1 MTNREYCERE
11 VKGLMTGRFTTLSEK
26 KAILQSWIDGA
37 TNMNSLEAK
46 AIYES
51 ALLQLNTFKTKEEL
65 KEGKCIAIDDKL
77 NKYETNYISVM
88 AIIPNK
94 NIIGYLQ

>member
-11 VKGLMTGRFTTLSEK
+11 VKGLMTNRFTTLSEK

-51 ALLQLNTFKTKEEL
+51 ALLQLNILKTKEEL

-77 NKYETNYISVM
+77 NRHETNYIAVM
-88 AIIPNK
+88 GIIPNK